1 MIKHPPEQYFIKKI
15 ILKNKVISFV
25 SINKKLE
32 LDGMINQSIKKY
44 NFEQI
49 SLKCKVSMVYLITL
63 STLYVYCIYENVYYI
78 HCSGITDNTMLWY
91 NNFSLI
97 SRLSGCVNT

>member
-1 MIKHPPEQYFIKKI
+1 MLKGTGKGTHIEKYRKHI
-15 ILKNKVISFV
+15 ILNGPVI
-25 SINKKLE
+25 ILIARNL
-32 LDGMINQSIKKY
+32 KKY

-78 HCSGITDNTMLWY
+78 YCSGITDNTMLWY
-91 NNFSLI
+91 NKFSLI